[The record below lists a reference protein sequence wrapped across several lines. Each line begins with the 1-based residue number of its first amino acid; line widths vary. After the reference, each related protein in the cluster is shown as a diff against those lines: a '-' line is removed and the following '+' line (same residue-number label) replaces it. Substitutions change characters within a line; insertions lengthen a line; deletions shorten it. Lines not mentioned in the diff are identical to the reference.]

1 MAFLLRTEIVI
12 NSTPDKIWAILTDF
26 KNYPNWN
33 PFVTSLTGEIKVG
46 NKIAVRIEPPGA
58 SANSFKP
65 TVTAF
70 EINKKFSWLGV
81 FLFRGV
87 FEGEHKFELIDNKNG
102 TTTFVQSENFIG
114 ILVPLFKKT
123 LDNNTRRG
131 YEAMNNKL
139 KELAEQK

>member
-1 MAFLLRTEIVI
+1 MAFLLRTEITI
-12 NSTPDKIWAILTDF
+12 NATPDKVWAILTDF

-33 PFVTSLTGEIKVG
+33 PFVTSLTGEVKVG
-46 NKIAVRIEPPGA
+46 NKIKVRLEPPEA
-58 SANSFKP
+58 SVNKFSP
-65 TVTAF
+65 TVTAL
-70 EINKKFSWLGV
+70 ETNKRFSWLGV

-87 FEGEHKFELIDNKNG
+87 FDGEHKFELIDNKNG

-139 KELAEQK
+139 KELAEKQ

>member
-1 MAFLLRTEIVI
+1 MAFLLRTEIII
-12 NSTPDKIWAILTDF
+12 NATPDKLWAILTDF

-33 PFVTSLTGEIKVG
+33 PFVTSLTGDVKVG
-46 NKIAVRIEPPGA
+46 NKIAVRIEPPEA
-58 SANSFKP
+58 SVNKFKP
-65 TVTAF
+65 TVTAL
-70 EINKKFSWLGV
+70 ETNKIFSWLGV

-87 FEGEHKFELIDNKNG
+87 FEGEHKFELTDNKNG

-139 KELAEQK
+139 KELAEK

>member
-12 NSTPDKIWAILTDF
+12 NATPDKIWAILTDF

-33 PFVTSLTGEIKVG
+33 PFVTLLTGEVKVG
-46 NKIAVRIEPPGA
+46 NKINVRLEPPEA
-58 SANSFKP
+58 SVNKFSP
-65 TVTAF
+65 TVTAL
-70 EINKKFSWLGV
+70 ETNKIFSWLGV
-81 FLFRGV
+81 FLFRGI
-87 FEGEHKFELIDNKNG
+87 FDGEHKFELTDNKNG
-102 TTTFVQSENFIG
+102 TTTLVQSENFIG
-114 ILVPLFKKT
+114 LLVPLFKKT

>member
-1 MAFLLRTEIVI
+1 MAFLLRTEIII
-12 NSTPDKIWAILTDF
+12 NATPDKVWAILTDF

-33 PFVTSLTGEIKVG
+33 PFVTSLTGDVKVG
-46 NKIAVRIEPPGA
+46 NKIVVRIEPPEA
-58 SANSFKP
+58 SVNKFKP
-65 TVTAF
+65 TVTAL
-70 EINKKFSWLGV
+70 ETNKIFSWLGV

-87 FEGEHKFELIDNKNG
+87 FEGEHKFELTDNKNG

-139 KELAEQK
+139 KELAEK

>member
-1 MAFLLRTEIVI
+1 MAFLLKTEITI
-12 NSTPDKIWAILTDF
+12 NATPDKVWAVLTDF

-33 PFVTSLTGEIKVG
+33 PFVTSLTGDVKVG
-46 NKIAVRIEPPGA
+46 NKIAVRIEPPGT

-65 TVTAF
+65 TVTAL
-70 EINKKFSWLGV
+70 ETNKIFSWLGV
-81 FLFRGV
+81 VLFRGV
-87 FEGEHKFELIDNKNG
+87 FDGEHKFELIDNQNG

-114 ILVPLFKKT
+114 ILVPFFKKI

-139 KELAEQK
+139 KELAEEQ